1 MQQRNP
7 KACYNC
13 GKIGHFARDCRQP
26 RQTNIRELP
35 MHYGDQY
42 YETDNRNNEVYGSN
56 DRTEE
61 TQEEITRQI
70 ARLAKNLQA
79 NDYINLIDTLEKD
92 FH

>member
-1 MQQRNP
+1 
-7 KACYNC
+7 
-13 GKIGHFARDCRQP
+13 
-26 RQTNIRELP
+26 
-35 MHYGDQY
+35 MHYKEQY

-61 TQEEITRQI
+61 TQDEITRQI
-70 ARLAKNLQA
+70 ARLAKGLQP

>member
-1 MQQRNP
+1 
-7 KACYNC
+7 
-13 GKIGHFARDCRQP
+13 
-26 RQTNIRELP
+26 
-35 MHYGDQY
+35 MHYEDQY

-61 TQEEITRQI
+61 TQDEITRQI
-70 ARLAKNLQA
+70 ARLAKGLQP